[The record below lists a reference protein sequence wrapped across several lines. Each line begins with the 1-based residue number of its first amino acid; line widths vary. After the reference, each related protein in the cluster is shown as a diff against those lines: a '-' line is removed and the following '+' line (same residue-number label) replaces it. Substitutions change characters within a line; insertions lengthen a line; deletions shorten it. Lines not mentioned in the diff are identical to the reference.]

1 MNERKGRYEVNY
13 YCLEMGRW
21 GRLLAVLLLT
31 RPSMYAYAQETKEPI
46 RIGFAKP

>member
-1 MNERKGRYEVNY
+1 MNAKGGNEVND

-31 RPSMYAYAQETKEPI
+31 RPSGYADAQGAKEPI
-46 RIGFAKP
+46 RIGCDVR